1 MFVFFPFYFHIFHRK
16 PIKYTPFCAIFLF
29 QNKKV
34 GTALLIIYSTFAAIY
49 YSKVNPLV
57 SDYDYTDYLGG
68 GRSLSDDTDFVD
80 DSEDGPHTITS
91 SSTSPSSSAVP
102 SSWSDWLPRTGH
114 SLKFILDAIDSLPL
128 QDDSS

>member
-1 MFVFFPFYFHIFHRK
+1 MFVFFLSLFHIFHRK

-29 QNKKV
+29 QNEKV

-80 DSEDGPHTITS
+80 DSEDGTHETTS
-91 SSTSPSSSAVP
+91 SSTSPSAVP
-102 SSWSDWLPRTGH
+102 SWSDWLPRTGH

-128 QDDSS
+128 QEDSS